1 MGLFTN
7 NNTSVSLYFPSSE
20 KITTIGQG
28 IIETRMELPA
38 YTCTIERDNRKIYDS
53 NWHMIGIPSYS
64 DKQQTLNQDNLLY
77 YYAFDATT
85 NKYTVTS
92 TKGSEVTFK
101 SMHSYLVQF
110 AGTINWRTT
119 WQLTE
124 PQGLAAR
131 RDTDSET
138 DFRSL
143 RLELQHNGE
152 YADQTFVQMQSEQA
166 TAEYDMNIDLT
177 KFMNAGANIYTLTS
191 DENIQL
197 AGNVLPF
204 AQTTIALGVVTT
216 TDGEYT
222 FTMPEGTDGMM
233 VELIDYVENT
243 TTNLLFNDYIVN
255 LPAGTYEN
263 RFALH
268 IQPSK
273 VVTDVD
279 NMLDTEHG
287 TKKYIINGQLIIQT
301 SEGIFNAQGTRL

>member
-1 MGLFTN
+1 
-7 NNTSVSLYFPSSE
+7 
-20 KITTIGQG
+20 
-28 IIETRMELPA
+28 
-38 YTCTIERDNRKIYDS
+38 
-53 NWHMIGIPSYS
+53 
-64 DKQQTLNQDNLLY
+64 
-77 YYAFDATT
+77 
-85 NKYTVTS
+85 
-92 TKGSEVTFK
+92 
-101 SMHSYLVQF
+101 
-110 AGTINWRTT
+110 
-119 WQLTE
+119 
-124 PQGLAAR
+124 
-131 RDTDSET
+131 
-138 DFRSL
+138 
-143 RLELQHNGE
+143 
-152 YADQTFVQMQSEQA
+152 MQSEQA

-191 DENIQL
+191 DEHIQL
-197 AGNVLPF
+197 AGNVLPLV
-204 AQTTIALGVVTT
+204 QTTIALGVVTT

-273 VVTDVD
+273 VVTNID